1 MSATTAD
8 SATKTKKQFLPF
20 FIMGIFSVGL
30 YTLLYFF
37 SADIV
42 TVAQDTNAGHK
53 SLFFIPIVIA
63 MVFSLAHGAFTSHF
77 WEILGVKAKS

>member
-1 MSATTAD
+1 MSATSTD
-8 SATKTKKQFLPF
+8 LETKTKKNYLPF
-20 FIMGIFSVGL
+20 LFMGAISVSL

-42 TVAQDTNAGHK
+42 SVAQNTNSGQK

-63 MVFSLAHGAFTSHF
+63 MIFSLAHGSFTSHF
-77 WEILGVKAKS
+77 WDILGVKAKS

>member
-1 MSATTAD
+1 MSATSAD
-8 SATKTKKQFLPF
+8 SGEKTKKNYLPF
-20 FIMGIFSVGL
+20 LVMGILSISL

-42 TVAQDTNAGHK
+42 SFAQNTNSGQK

-63 MVFSLAHGAFTSHF
+63 VVFSLAHGAFTSHF
-77 WEILGVKAKS
+77 WDILGVKAKS